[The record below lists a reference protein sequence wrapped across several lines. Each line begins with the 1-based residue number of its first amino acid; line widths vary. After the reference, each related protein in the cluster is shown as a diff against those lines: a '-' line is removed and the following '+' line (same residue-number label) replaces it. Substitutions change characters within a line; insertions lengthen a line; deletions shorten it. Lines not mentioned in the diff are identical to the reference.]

1 MCMYQHQ
8 QIQNHFWHRTDTN
21 IYCCCFFLLTSTTTT
36 FYYKQVGAKN
46 VEMLVAMQTSAPVK
60 AFPNVLNVSKQL
72 SRFHSVCKDGETNS
86 ETGEVRTFY
95 GSPGELCALCPVGAI
110 CQRESYAQPQSKA
123 GGYSFIVHVAPVSV
137 RSVWYR
143 CTCKHQQTQDQR
155 WDSYS
160 CNFFMF
166 VFFLNTTNTMDH
178 HS

>member
-1 MCMYQHQ
+1 
-8 QIQNHFWHRTDTN
+8 
-21 IYCCCFFLLTSTTTT
+21 
-36 FYYKQVGAKN
+36 
-46 VEMLVAMQTSAPVK
+46 MLVAMQTSAPVK

-137 RSVWYR
+137 RSVWY
-143 CTCKHQQTQDQR
+143 
-155 WDSYS
+155 
-160 CNFFMF
+160 
-166 VFFLNTTNTMDH
+166 
-178 HS
+178 